1 MYSNDD
7 RCDSIANGLNISVVM
22 TGILLVLNFAIL
34 GKSIWRGLFSRF
46 KRSLFILFFKK
57 SLEVLKLLVNLE
69 NQYVKAV

>member
-1 MYSNDD
+1 
-7 RCDSIANGLNISVVM
+7 M

-57 SLEVLKLLVNLE
+57 SLKVLKLLVSLE

>member
-1 MYSNDD
+1 
-7 RCDSIANGLNISVVM
+7 M

-46 KRSLFILFFKK
+46 KRSLFISFFKK
-57 SLEVLKLLVNLE
+57 SLKVLKLLVNLE